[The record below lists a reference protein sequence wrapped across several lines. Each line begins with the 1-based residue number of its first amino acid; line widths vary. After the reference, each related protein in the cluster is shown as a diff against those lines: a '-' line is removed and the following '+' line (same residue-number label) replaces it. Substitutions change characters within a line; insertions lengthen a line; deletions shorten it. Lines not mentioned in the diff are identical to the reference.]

1 MTAPGQLRQCLRMLL
16 LPIPVEREAACGRV
30 LLSELRACG
39 LVHGDFRGWLELH
52 LGDWK
57 DTGTPSLPLIRVV
70 RAILREAN
78 SDTTPSLADKYFLVH
93 QRLIAEHLMSHQEA
107 RAFLSSAFLMI
118 DLARRELFS
127 AAQISKLLERR
138 DERVQFSRQAM
149 TLLLESVGL
158 KRELLIGDVSRLYAK
173 DQNLELSM
181 FADADMETAGQLVA
195 DEALSLG
202 FPDEIQSAL
211 RTLAP
216 SANLAAFPPYLQV
229 LHYQCMIAEFY
240 DHAITDLYEFS
251 PRGQA
256 AGWLFNAYP
265 TSLVNAGNPFLNNMK
280 SVGRIDSTWA
290 RSKKQAELPGATALL
305 QILVGL
311 EAMSFA
317 ARRELARL
325 VRLWIHRVMR
335 LSAPLAVV
343 LPEHLSPLQI
353 TRLLDRVGRA
363 NTETYGVIE
372 QRIVDAIA
380 ARNHLAADGWRAR
393 GLTDSVHATNV
404 SRRKI
409 GDCDFQH
416 PIRLRVEAYEAHGGE
431 LTDVYVDEHLRTLR
445 KVMAMRVD
453 ELGGVADLSSWSASV
468 TFVAHQVSVAP
479 RAPVMIEGV
488 SISLQFI
495 TFANFIRAALNNAG
509 EPPDWTQ
516 WLVEPLR
523 QRRTPLE
530 ARRVLLAYA
539 GP

>member
-1 MTAPGQLRQCLRMLL
+1 MTTPGQLRQCLRMLL

-30 LLSELRACG
+30 LLNELRAFG
-39 LVHGDFRGWLELH
+39 LARGDFRGWLELH
-52 LGDWK
+52 LGDWR
-57 DTGTPSLPLIRVV
+57 DAGSPSVPLIRVV

-78 SDTTPSLADKYFLVH
+78 SDTTPPLAEKYFLVH
-93 QRLIAEHLMSHQEA
+93 QRLISEHLMSHQEA

-149 TLLLESVGL
+149 TLLIEAVGL
-158 KRELLIGDVSRLYAK
+158 KRELLLGDVSRLFTK
-173 DQNLELSM
+173 DQNLELPS
-181 FADADMETAGQLVA
+181 FADADIETAGQLVA

-202 FPDEIQSAL
+202 FPDEIQDAL
-211 RTLAP
+211 CTLAP
-216 SANLAAFPPYLQV
+216 SANLAAFPAYLQV

-256 AGWLFNAYP
+256 AGWLFNSYP
-265 TSLVNAGNPFLNNMK
+265 TSLVSAGNPFLNNMK

-305 QILVGL
+305 RILVGL

-325 VRLWIHRVMR
+325 IRLWIHRVMR
-335 LSAPLAVV
+335 LSAPLTVV
-343 LPEHLSPLQI
+343 LPPHFEPHQI
-353 TRLLDRVGRA
+353 TRLLERVGRA

-380 ARNHLAADGWRAR
+380 AQRHLPTGGWRAR
-393 GLTDSVHATNV
+393 GLADSVHATNV

-416 PIRLRVEAYEAHGGE
+416 PIQLRVEAYEAHGGE
-431 LTDVYVDEHLRTLR
+431 LTEVYVDEHLRTLR
-445 KVMAMRVD
+445 KVMAMRID
-453 ELGGVADLSSWSASV
+453 ELGGIADLSQWSASV
-468 TFVAHQVSVAP
+468 TFVAHQVTVAA
-479 RAPVMIEGV
+479 RVPVVIEGV
-488 SISLQFI
+488 SISLHFV
-495 TFANFIRAALNNAG
+495 TFADFIAAALNSGGAA
-509 EPPDWTQ
+509 PDWTQ
-516 WLVEPLR
+516 WLVAPMS

-530 ARRVLLAYA
+530 ARRTLLACA